1 MKTEAPPED
10 EAIKGGPK
18 RPDVTARHN
27 LRKTLVEQCVKCSL
41 PGRLAPDWPPILRA
55 ILIDNLE
62 RQIRS
67 TSEIIVRG
75 SLLVNDV
82 LHHCLRLHLP
92 MPALTQSF
100 FNACFLQG
108 LKKTSKVSKSDF
120 TIVKDVF
127 ENEFHEYPFIER
139 TRGDTQ
145 AITIVA
151 ARYGTNLKTSVKQS
165 FLTRQKAFVR
175 FWLQYHGLESE
186 EVSAYHVQCLI
197 NGWVRP
203 PVQRKRKRKIDGEG
217 DSQEIPPE
225 VLAFVKQERQLLD
238 NPGDFAITDRTSV
251 ECLLLP
257 YLYHILEFYRVYG
270 DSAATRSNNVGP
282 VLCSVVE
289 RRTFP
294 VAPWEL
300 PHSSSIRGSLVTTT
314 IAIPTPTL
322 MEVDEEGGEEV
333 KGKTALPRASSRGF
347 SIAPVCKIKRHF
359 MTIDTTVLFELLKN
373 VAAEADPKLCPD
385 WLAALGKMSIVEFR
399 KKENE
404 YLQKTAWDATFN
416 IDGLRKRRTFGRQID
431 TDGVSMTVHFS
442 VTKRKRARHQKRI
455 QRQPDTYKRIVAIDP
470 GRVNLVTALDSST
483 HKIRTLTRKEYYSN
497 ARINRLNKM
506 TSLWEIPL
514 RGVVSAL
521 SKTCIRT
528 SSPSLTYAYRQVIVR
543 NYDFLWGLR
552 FQKKRAREALVCYAG
567 KQRVMDTFFSSFTT
581 RGEEKPVI
589 AYGASSFRPTGKG
602 EISVPVK
609 GVLKACRKH
618 YRTQLVNEYL
628 TTKVHHACG
637 HRLNPIASRMAGPP
651 VRAIRGLCWCN
662 TCTKFVSRDGNAA
675 RNILRVFKT
684 DVRGQ
689 DRPHDLRYGQR
700 RQVTQTLLKLP

>member
-1 MKTEAPPED
+1 MAVVG
-10 EAIKGGPK
+10 AK

-27 LRKTLVEQCVKCSL
+27 RRKNEVEQCVKCSL
-41 PGRLAPDWPPILRA
+41 PGRLAPDWPPILRD

-82 LHHCLRLHLP
+82 LLHCLRLHLP
-92 MPALTQSF
+92 IPTLTQSF
-100 FNACFLQG
+100 FNECFLQG
-108 LKKTSKVSKSDF
+108 LKKTSKKSKSDF

-127 ENEFHEYPFIER
+127 ENEFHEYPIIER
-139 TRGDTQ
+139 TRGDIQ
-145 AITIVA
+145 AITIAA
-151 ARYGTNLKTSVKQS
+151 ARYGTNLKTSAKHA
-165 FLTRQKAFVR
+165 FMARQKAFVR
-175 FWLQYHGLESE
+175 FWLQYHELESE

-203 PVQRKRKRKIDGEG
+203 RVQRKRKRKKDGE
-217 DSQEIPPE
+217 DNSEEIPAE
-225 VLAFVKQERQLLD
+225 VLAFIKQERQLLN
-238 NPGDFAITDRTSV
+238 NPNDFSITDGTSV
-251 ECLLLP
+251 EFLLLP
-257 YLYHILEFYRVYG
+257 YIYHILEFYRVYG
-270 DSAATRSNNVGP
+270 NSAATRSSND
-282 VLCSVVE
+282 S
-289 RRTFP
+289 
-294 VAPWEL
+294 
-300 PHSSSIRGSLVTTT
+300 TTT
-314 IAIPTPTL
+314 MEPTPTC
-322 MEVDEEGGEEV
+322 MEVDEKVEEE
-333 KGKTALPRASSRGF
+333 KGKTAGPRASSKGF

-373 VAAEADPKLCPD
+373 VAGEADPKICPD
-385 WLAALGKMSIVEFR
+385 WLTALGKMSLVEFR
-399 KKENE
+399 KTENE
-404 YLQKTAWDATFN
+404 GLQKIAWDATFN

-431 TDGVSMTVHFS
+431 TDGVSMTVHFN
-442 VTKRKRARHQKRI
+442 VTKRHRARHQKRI
-455 QRQPDTYKRIVAIDP
+455 QRQPDKYKRIIAIDP

-483 HKIRTLTRKEYYSN
+483 HKIRTLTRNEYYSK
-497 ARINRLNKM
+497 ARINRLNQK
-506 TSLWEIPL
+506 TALWEIPL
-514 RGVVSAL
+514 RGVVSAW
-521 SKTCIRT
+521 SKTSIRT

-543 NYDFLWGLR
+543 NYDRLWGLR
-552 FQKKRAREALVCYAG
+552 FQKKRARETLACYAG
-567 KQRVMDTFFSSFTT
+567 KQRVMDSFFSSFTK

-589 AYGASSFRPTGKG
+589 AYGAASFRPTGKG
-602 EISVPVK
+602 EVSVPVK
-609 GVLKACRKH
+609 HVLKVCRKH
-618 YRTQLVNEYL
+618 YRTELVNEYL

-675 RNILRVFKT
+675 RNILRIFKT